1 MCSLLFNFWKS
12 LRRISV
18 SCLNVWHLN
27 LFTSEVIQS
36 RDFFVRRFLITDSIS
51 LLFIGLFRFSNI
63 FMFCISIN
71 LSILPRLSSL
81 SLFFFFFFFVQNCLQ
96 YSYNSFYFCKI
107 DSICECVSHSV
118 VSDSVTPWTVQ
129 PTRLLCP
136 WNSPDKNTGVSSYSL
151 LQGIFPSQESNPDLL
166 HCRQILYHL
175 SHQGSTQIGSSAP
188 IFISYFSIFILSPF
202 SQSIELKICQF
213 LKSFQRIDF

>member
-1 MCSLLFNFWKS
+1 MILSICCWILFVSILLSIFESIFKRNFVYFSWGVFIWFRYQGYDNLIGWVRMCSLLFNFWKS

-27 LFTSEVIQS
+27 LFTSQVIQS

-81 SLFFFFFFFVQNCLQ
+81 SLFFFFFF
-96 YSYNSFYFCKI
+96 
-107 DSICECVSHSV
+107 
-118 VSDSVTPWTVQ
+118 
-129 PTRLLCP
+129 
-136 WNSPDKNTGVSSYSL
+136 G
-151 LQGIFPSQESNPDLL
+151 
-166 HCRQILYHL
+166 
-175 SHQGSTQIGSSAP
+175 
-188 IFISYFSIFILSPF
+188 
-202 SQSIELKICQF
+202 IELFAVFLQF
-213 LKSFQRIDF
+213 FLFL